1 MNIHDSSYIL
11 KYDES
16 ATDSRK
22 RERAQMLRL
31 MEIYLKENRAN
42 GYKIKWSGWLETLK
56 ER

>member
-1 MNIHDSSYIL
+1 MNIHDSSFIL

-31 MEIYLKENRAN
+31 MEIYLRENGAN